1 MLRLLLRV
9 LAVPVLVLIAGAIW
23 LHGADGPRTPSE
35 RAHPSR
41 PAPQPAPPAPTDAA
55 LPAVPSPSP
64 QGVFDMG
71 GISRL
76 GPELWQRLN
85 ADARTNSTRE
95 WGMLEELSEAIRRQ
109 VEHLARRQGVPQ

>member
-1 MLRLLLRV
+1 
-9 LAVPVLVLIAGAIW
+9 
-23 LHGADGPRTPSE
+23 
-35 RAHPSR
+35 
-41 PAPQPAPPAPTDAA
+41 
-55 LPAVPSPSP
+55 
-64 QGVFDMG
+64 MG